1 MKSFKLVSFQIIT
14 GIKQAEDVELQ
25 DGLIINKEDEHNRWL
40 IEAFVTEEEFL
51 RIEPLLKKDT
61 IWIQVV
67 ITKKENDPAAF
78 ETKVLHM
85 KKVQNNYTILFEG
98 HLKNLKIE
106 YAELLLENLIQ
117 QGVQGE
123 QLVEEFKKKI
133 RIRPKISTNLKK

>member
-14 GIKQAEDVELQ
+14 GIKQTEDVELQ
-25 DGLIINKEDEHNRWL
+25 DGLIINKEDEKNRWL
-40 IEAFVTEEEFL
+40 VEAFVTGEEFK
-51 RIEPLLKKDT
+51 RIEPFLKGDT
-61 IWIQVV
+61 IWIQAV

-85 KKVQNNYTILFEG
+85 KKVQDNYSLLFEG

-106 YAELLLENLIQ
+106 YAELLLENLVQ

-133 RIRPKISTNLKK
+133 RIRPKISSFQKK

>member
-1 MKSFKLVSFQIIT
+1 MKSFKLVSFQIMT
-14 GIKQAEDVELQ
+14 GIKQTEDVELQ

-40 IEAFVTEEEFL
+40 LEAFVTEDEFQ
-51 RIEPLLKKDT
+51 RIGPFLKEDN

-78 ETKVLHM
+78 ETKILHK
-85 KKVQNNYTILFEG
+85 KKVQNYYSILFEG

-106 YAELLLENLIQ
+106 YAELLLENLVQ

-123 QLVEEFKKKI
+123 QLVEEFKRKI
-133 RIRPKISTNLKK
+133 RIRPKISSSSKK